1 MNDARMLYVSK
12 LKDCDNPMNEL
23 FNILT
28 ESMNY
33 NAPNAICGALYYG
46 NGYFVQCIEGDKT
59 RINELFHNKIL
70 NDRRHENCEL
80 MYCEDIKERLFSQWH
95 MKYAIFHKDIVNFF
109 SQNNVDQFNPY
120 TLSVDT
126 IPEFINLLSK
136 QKDSYY
142 TLKPNNT

>member
-1 MNDARMLYVSK
+1 
-12 LKDCDNPMNEL
+12 
-23 FNILT
+23 
-28 ESMNY
+28 
-33 NAPNAICGALYYG
+33 
-46 NGYFVQCIEGDKT
+46 
-59 RINELFHNKIL
+59 
-70 NDRRHENCEL
+70 
-80 MYCEDIKERLFSQWH
+80 